1 MCTGELCGRLAWERL
16 RPVQSNAS
24 VQPKKHSNEFYGWD
38 IRFKKTDGE
47 VREGDAVENLSEEF
61 DPGSD

>member
-1 MCTGELCGRLAWERL
+1 VWSPCVGAVATD
-16 RPVQSNAS
+16 PSNAS

-47 VREGDAVENLSEEF
+47 AREGGVVENLSAEF